1 MNSKPLTIKQRL
13 TAPTP
18 GFFRK
23 IRNIGLVLGA
33 IGGAILAAPVSLP
46 ATIITVAGYLATAGL
61 VASAVSATA
70 IEDAVPVTATPNT
83 RKAPRKKMP

>member
-13 TAPTP
+13 AAPTP
-18 GFFRK
+18 GFFKK
-23 IRNIGLVLGA
+23 IRNIGLIFGA

-46 ATIITVAGYLATAGL
+46 AAVITVAGYLATAGL

-70 IEDAVPVTATPNT
+70 VENAESRPKVVKRVN
-83 RKAPRKKMP
+83 R